1 MRTRDE
7 GRIRRLQLLMAQSP
21 AAKRL
26 ARVPFERR
34 TEPAREEPVTTHS
47 TNVAEGIDWEGALWE
62 CISHLQALIR
72 MDTVNPPGREVGVA
86 RYLDDVLRGAGIETT
101 LFEPAPTRATLVA
114 RLKGSRKARP
124 VLLMAHMDVVGV
136 ERERWTTNPFG
147 GEILDGF
154 LYGRGAI
161 DDKGMLAVNLQAM
174 LLLNEHVVRTGGGGA
189 LDRDVIF
196 LATSDEEAG
205 GEYGIDWVLQH
216 HPDLIDA
223 EFALN
228 EGGRIRQHGEKIDY
242 AAVQCGEKVANVLRL
257 TATGTPGHASIPIP
271 GNAVVRLAR
280 AVVATASHREPV
292 TLTPISER
300 FFAGLSSFWPDAS
313 IRRAMADVSSGTS
326 ARIAAGASVLEKYPV
341 FDAMIRNGISPTML
355 EAGVRANVIP
365 AQASATLNVRLIPG
379 QSLDELI
386 ARLRAAIADDQV
398 QVAVESR
405 GDEAP
410 PSPDD
415 TAMYAA
421 IRDALAAVAPGV
433 PTVPF
438 LSTGATDSAPLRR
451 AGVKA
456 YGLLPFPLT
465 EADEGRMHGHDE
477 RVSVSSLAFA
487 VRLSWEILNRIAV
500 A

>member
-1 MRTRDE
+1 M
-7 GRIRRLQLLMAQSP
+7 
-21 AAKRL
+21 
-26 ARVPFERR
+26 
-34 TEPAREEPVTTHS
+34 TTHP

-72 MDTVNPPGREVGVA
+72 MDTVNPPGRELGVA

-101 LFEPAPTRATLVA
+101 LLEPAPTRAALVA
-114 RLKGSRKARP
+114 RLKGSGNRRP
-124 VLLMAHMDVVGV
+124 VLMLAHMDVVGV
-136 ERERWTTNPFG
+136 ERARWTTNPFG

-161 DDKGMLAVNLQAM
+161 DDKGMLAVNLQTM
-174 LLLNEHVVRTGGGGA
+174 LLLNEHVVRGGGT

-205 GEYGIDWVLQH
+205 GEFGIDWVMQH
-216 HPDLIDA
+216 HPEFIDA

-228 EGGRIRQHGEKIDY
+228 EGGRIREEGGKLAY

-257 TATGTPGHASIPIP
+257 TATGSPGHASIPIP
-271 GNAVVRLAR
+271 ANAVVRLAR
-280 AVVATASHREPV
+280 AVVAAAAHSEPV
-292 TLTPISER
+292 ALTPISEG
-300 FFAGLSSFWPDAS
+300 FFAGLSAFWPDEAL
-313 IRRAMADVSSGTS
+313 RAAMADISSGDT
-326 ARIAAGASVLEKYPV
+326 ARVAAGARVLEKQPR
-341 FDAMIRNGISPTML
+341 FNAMIRNGIAPTML

-365 AQASATLNVRLIPG
+365 AEANATLNVRLIPG
-379 QSLDELI
+379 ESLEDLI
-386 ARLRAAIADDQV
+386 ARLSAAIADDHV
-398 QVAVESR
+398 QVTVESR

-415 TAMYAA
+415 TSMYAA
-421 IRDALAAVAPGV
+421 IRDALSAVAPGV
-433 PTVPF
+433 PAVPF
-438 LSTGATDSAPLRR
+438 LSTGATDSATLRR

-487 VRLSWEILNRIAV
+487 VRLSWEILGRIAV